1 MLVGPAPS
9 VAGTITAADSF
20 RVASN
25 LAMEVHLLHDA
36 NFSQATG
43 SPIRRKERVLPRH
56 VLQMARTVLRKAN
69 MLAWIYGSD
78 TVPMGPM
85 PTRKVRHDDVHAT
98 LQSSVWVIEG
108 LRPIFNIQ
116 TDVVPAPLD
125 ASKTSNDVY
134 SVLDQISQMIDGLG
148 IPETVPN
155 DLYQLVDAI
164 VFELETIAR
173 HYNARSAL
181 MRPRDNSKS
190 FRDIHAETLAIA
202 DALEGLVKVRPKL
215 TPVDGIIP
223 PYHRSGAIDADHVS
237 YALSDLLADV
247 VAMKATTGKIGDIRA
262 PKQVSGM
269 TVSHVHQRLAIAS
282 EIVALLAKEL

>member
-1 MLVGPAPS
+1 MMNGFCRILRSSGNARPSCSRWCAALGFGIILLVGPAPS

-108 LRPIFNIQ
+108 LRPIFNI
-116 TDVVPAPLD
+116 
-125 ASKTSNDVY
+125 
-134 SVLDQISQMIDGLG
+134 
-148 IPETVPN
+148 
-155 DLYQLVDAI
+155 
-164 VFELETIAR
+164 
-173 HYNARSAL
+173 
-181 MRPRDNSKS
+181 
-190 FRDIHAETLAIA
+190 
-202 DALEGLVKVRPKL
+202 
-215 TPVDGIIP
+215 
-223 PYHRSGAIDADHVS
+223 
-237 YALSDLLADV
+237 
-247 VAMKATTGKIGDIRA
+247 
-262 PKQVSGM
+262 
-269 TVSHVHQRLAIAS
+269 
-282 EIVALLAKEL
+282 